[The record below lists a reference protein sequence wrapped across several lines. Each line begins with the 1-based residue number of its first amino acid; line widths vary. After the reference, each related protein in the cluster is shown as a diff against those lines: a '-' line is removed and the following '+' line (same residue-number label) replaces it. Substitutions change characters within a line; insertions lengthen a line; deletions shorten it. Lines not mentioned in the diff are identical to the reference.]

1 MAEEI
6 NKKLYHVQDN
16 SDIEVN
22 VLSAARSY
30 YAQGNYSEALKLL
43 LDTTNKTV
51 NAEILIDIGN
61 CYYMLNGQKEALE
74 YWNKA
79 IELDPKNAKAYTNL
93 GNLHYKNNQ
102 IEMAISYWL
111 VALITKPEDSKTSL
125 NLAVAFDKKDMRFES
140 IKYFEK
146 YIKYEKEKHSE
157 EYMRIKSNLQHCFD
171 VASQYLEHGVKYQS
185 EGDNKTAA
193 ACYFK
198 SLANYPNLSKTNLNL
213 GSIFF
218 EDKNL
223 ELAIKY
229 WKMAG
234 YIDPNYDKIYS
245 NLAISYDLMKE
256 FDYAY
261 CYYYQYMNFNISNK
275 EEYYKTNKR
284 LLKIKPYLNN
294 HKDLIE
300 KHLTNA
306 KKHLANNE
314 IYEAIDEFKNYSIL
328 KPEDAKTY
336 KELIKKLESY
346 LNPELDIIANCFEI
360 GNNLIKEKNYSEAK
374 PYFWRIMK
382 LSSPQYLEYS
392 KAKAKYAQCEKGQ
405 VGMLDV

>member
-6 NKKLYHVQDN
+6 TTKLYHVQDN
-16 SDIEVN
+16 SDIEEN
-22 VLSAARSY
+22 VLFAARKY
-30 YAQGNYSEALKLL
+30 YAQGNYTEALKLL

-51 NAEILIDIGN
+51 SADIFVDIGN
-61 CYYMLNGQKEALE
+61 CYYMLDGQKEALE

-79 IELDPKNAKAYTNL
+79 INLEPKHAKAYTNL

-102 IEMAISYWL
+102 TEMAISYWL
-111 VALITKPEDSKTSL
+111 VALISKPEDAKTSL
-125 NLAVAFDKKDMRFES
+125 NLAIAFDKKGMRFES

-146 YIKYEKEKHSE
+146 YIKYEEEKHSE
-157 EYMRIKSNLQHCFD
+157 EYLKVKSNLQHCFE
-171 VASQYLEHGVKYQS
+171 VASQYLTHGVKCQS

-229 WKMAG
+229 WKTAG

-245 NLAISYDLMKE
+245 NLAISYDLMEK

-261 CYYYQYMNFNISNK
+261 CYYYQYMNLNIKNK
-275 EEYYKTNKR
+275 DEYYKTNKR
-284 LLKIKPYLNN
+284 VLKIKTYLNT

-300 KHLTNA
+300 AHLNRA
-306 KKHLANNE
+306 KDHLAKNE

-328 KPEDAKTY
+328 KPEEAKSY
-336 KELIKKLESY
+336 KDLIKKLESY
-346 LNPELDIIANCFEI
+346 FNPELEIIANCFEI
-360 GNNLIKEKNYSEAK
+360 GNNLIKEKKFSEAK
-374 PYFWRIMK
+374 HYFWRIMK

-392 KAKAKYAQCEKGQ
+392 KAKAKYSQCEKAQ
-405 VGMLDV
+405 VGMIDV